1 MVRQPIQIFLRMFW
15 TRTNSKSFY
24 KIIKSPNPKLLKV
37 SWDGSIHS
45 NHYLPSWYVANRED
59 ITKNSHGKRRND
71 VSIATFRFCDQ
82 LQKISPALCET
93 NGVSGLCNRHREND
107 FFSFREKI
115 KTCVL
120 TMSADFQATRN
131 FSLKSHK
138 VSWPVVI
145 NCLGHFTNSNPV
157 SI

>member
-1 MVRQPIQIFLRMFW
+1 MFW
-15 TRTNSKSFY
+15 TWTSSKSFY
-24 KIIKSPNPKLLKV
+24 KIIKSPNCSL
-37 SWDGSIHS
+37 DTGQYIRIII
-45 NHYLPSWYVANRED
+45 YLVDTLED
-59 ITKNSHGKRRND
+59 ITKNSHGKRHND
-71 VSIATFRFCDQ
+71 FSIATFRFCDQ
-82 LQKISPALCET
+82 PQKISPALCKI
-93 NGVSGLCNRHREND
+93 NGVSGLCNRYREND

-120 TMSADFQATRN
+120 TMSADFQATKN

-145 NCLGHFTNSNPV
+145 NCLGHFTNSNLV